1 MIHEDTRSGFVRAI
15 WCGFVDRSGVIRK
28 NTRNKTQDTTLPG
41 QQLSV
46 MPVAVLTSASILE
59 ESRKGASH
67 EQSGQN
73 VLRDSR
79 SGARQSAAVHPRLW
93 RQLVLVAEFRG
104 RRLAPD
110 GQLQGHHDRPEGL
123 RKIAESLRPGLL
135 DSGPRGPDL

>member
-1 MIHEDTRSGFVRAI
+1 MIHEDTSRSGFVRAI

-28 NTRNKTQDTTLPG
+28 NTRNRTKTLSPG

-46 MPVAVLTSASILE
+46 MPPAVLTSASFLE
-59 ESRKGASH
+59 EFRKGASH

-79 SGARQSAAVHPRLW
+79 SGAWQSAAEHPRLW
-93 RQLVLVAEFRG
+93 RQLVLVAEFRC

-123 RKIAESLRPGLL
+123 RKIAESLRH
-135 DSGPRGPDL
+135 